1 MEEYTSRDI
10 SRSRSKYKIF
20 NKKIS
25 GPFTIPSGIVTT
37 GISILEKI
45 ANEIPEIGILTTK
58 SIGPEPREGNREPII
73 AQYSP
78 FSFINAVGLTNP
90 GVEEFRKRIS
100 KIKIPPDKFLLTS
113 IFGSNE
119 KEFKEVAEKLVELTD
134 GFELNISC
142 PHSDKYGQAVGQD
155 NAIVEK
161 ITKSIVSLGKPVFVK
176 ISPNLDVKETVKA
189 AIRGGVSGITAINTK
204 GPELYKY
211 RVEGGWRPILSNKV
225 GGVSGKA
232 ILELGLTSVKSIR
245 EITDLPIIACGG
257 ISTKAEV
264 ERYKEAGANFFGIGS
279 ALSGMNT
286 EEIKQ
291 YFHDLLINLEEGTNN
306 AASLLKEKLNMDY
319 QKYTVRENK
328 SLADDLFLLR
338 LDGVIEIGSGQ
349 FIFAWLPE
357 KGEKPFSVLDDAPL
371 TLLIQKRGCFTN
383 ELSKLKEKDFIYIRG
398 PYGDSPKLNGLHPP
412 TTLPAKSGG
421 PILLV
426 GGGTGI
432 AALYLFAKKNKKT
445 IALLGAKDKSHLPY
459 LEKFKVLCEKLY
471 LTTENGEIGYR
482 GRATDILSEIIKKIK
497 PTGCLNCGPEAM
509 VKMATNIESQYLNPE
524 KIYSSIE
531 FLTKC
536 GIGLCGSCA
545 TSNGYRSCVDGTF
558 LKNNQIFHK
567 SQLRF

>member
-1 MEEYTSRDI
+1 MG
-10 SRSRSKYKIF
+10 KYKIF

-25 GPFTIPSGIVTT
+25 GPFTIPAGLVTT
-37 GISILEKI
+37 EVSTLEKI

-211 RVEGGWRPILSNKV
+211 RVEGGWRPVLSNKV

-232 ILELGLTSVKSIR
+232 ILELGLTSVNKIR
-245 EITDLPIIACGG
+245 ELTDLPIIACGG

-328 SLADDLFLLR
+328 SLTDDLFLLR
-338 LDGVIEIGSGQ
+338 LDGGIEIGSGQ

-432 AALYLFAKKNKKT
+432 AALYLFAKKNKKI
-445 IALLGAKDKSHLPY
+445 IALLGAKDKNHLPY
-459 LEKFKVLCEKLY
+459 LEKFKVLCEELY
-471 LTTENGEIGYR
+471 LTTENGEIGRR
-482 GRATDILSEIIKKIK
+482 GRVTDILSEIIKKIK
-497 PTGCLNCGPEAM
+497 PAGCLNCGPEAM
-509 VKMATNIESQYLNPE
+509 VKMATDIESQYLNPE

-531 FLTKC
+531 LLTRC

-545 TSNGYRSCVDGTF
+545 TS
-558 LKNNQIFHK
+558 K
-567 SQLRF
+567 

>member
-1 MEEYTSRDI
+1 MG
-10 SRSRSKYKIF
+10 KYKIF

-25 GPFTIPSGIVTT
+25 GPFTIPAGIVTT
-37 GISILEKI
+37 EVSILEKI

-100 KIKIPPDKFLLTS
+100 KIKIPPDRFLLTS

-119 KEFKEVAEKLVELTD
+119 KEFKEVAEKLVEFTD

-142 PHSDKYGQAVGQD
+142 PHSDKYGQVVGQD
-155 NAIVEK
+155 NAILEK
-161 ITKSIVSLGKPVFVK
+161 IAKSIVSLGKPVFVK

-204 GPELYKY
+204 GPELYQY
-211 RVEGGWRPILSNKV
+211 RVEGGWRPVLSNKL
-225 GGVSGKA
+225 GGISGKA

-264 ERYKEAGANFFGIGS
+264 ERYKKAGANFFGIGS
-279 ALSGMNT
+279 ALAGMNT

-291 YFHDLLINLEEGTNN
+291 YFHNLLIDLEEGTNK
-306 AASLLKEKLNMDY
+306 AVSLLKEKLNMDY

-338 LDGVIEIGSGQ
+338 LDGEIEIMPMQ

-383 ELSKLKEKDFIYIRG
+383 ELSKLKENDFIYIRG
-398 PYGDSPKLNGLHPP
+398 PYGNSLKIAPS
-412 TTLPAKSGG
+412 A

-426 GGGTGI
+426 GGGTGV

-445 IALLGAKDKSHLPY
+445 IALLGAKDKNHLPY
-459 LEKFKVLCEKLY
+459 LDKFKVLCEEFY
-471 LTTENGEIGYR
+471 LTTENGEVGHK
-482 GRATDILSEIIKKIK
+482 GRITDVLSEIIKKIK
-497 PTGCLNCGPEAM
+497 PASCLNCGPEAM

-524 KIYSSIE
+524 NIYSSIE

-545 TSNGYRSCVDGTF
+545 TSKGYRSCVDGTF
-558 LKNNQIFHK
+558 MIPKQF
-567 SQLRF
+567 

>member
-1 MEEYTSRDI
+1 MVEDKLETMG
-10 SRSRSKYKIF
+10 KYKIF

-25 GPFTIPSGIVTT
+25 GPFTIPAGLVTT
-37 GISILEKI
+37 EVSILEKI

-211 RVEGGWRPILSNKV
+211 RVEGGWRPVLSNKV

-232 ILELGLTSVKSIR
+232 ILELGLTSVNKIR
-245 EITDLPIIACGG
+245 ELTDLPIIACGG

-338 LDGVIEIGSGQ
+338 LDGGIEIGSGQ

-432 AALYLFAKKNKKT
+432 AALYLFAKKNKKI
-445 IALLGAKDKSHLPY
+445 IALLGAKDKNHLPY

-497 PTGCLNCGPEAM
+497 PAGCLNCGPEAM
-509 VKMATNIESQYLNPE
+509 VKMATDIESQYLNPE

-531 FLTKC
+531 LLTRC

-545 TSNGYRSCVDGTF
+545 TSKGYRSCVDGTF
-558 LKNNQIFHK
+558 LKNNQLFHQ
-567 SQLRF
+567 SQLPERQ

>member
-1 MEEYTSRDI
+1 MVEDKLETMG
-10 SRSRSKYKIF
+10 KYKIF

-25 GPFTIPSGIVTT
+25 GPFTIPAGLVTT
-37 GISILEKI
+37 EVSTLEKI

-211 RVEGGWRPILSNKV
+211 RVEGGWRPVLSNKV

-232 ILELGLTSVKSIR
+232 ILELGLTSVNKIR
-245 EITDLPIIACGG
+245 ELTDLPIIACGG

-328 SLADDLFLLR
+328 SLTDDLFLLR
-338 LDGVIEIGSGQ
+338 LDGGIEIGSGQ

-531 FLTKC
+531 FLTRC

-545 TSNGYRSCVDGTF
+545 TSKGYRSCVDGTF
-558 LKNNQIFHK
+558 MIPKQF
-567 SQLRF
+567 

>member
-1 MEEYTSRDI
+1 MVEDKLETMG
-10 SRSRSKYKIF
+10 KYKIF

-25 GPFTIPSGIVTT
+25 GPFTIPAGLVTT
-37 GISILEKI
+37 EVSTLEKI

-211 RVEGGWRPILSNKV
+211 RVEGGWRPVLSNKV

-232 ILELGLTSVKSIR
+232 ILELGLTSVNKIR
-245 EITDLPIIACGG
+245 ELTDLPIIACGG

-328 SLADDLFLLR
+328 SLTDDLFLLR
-338 LDGVIEIGSGQ
+338 LDGGIEIGSGQ

-432 AALYLFAKKNKKT
+432 AALYLFAKKNKKI
-445 IALLGAKDKSHLPY
+445 IALLGAKDKNHLPY
-459 LEKFKVLCEKLY
+459 LEKFKVLCEELY
-471 LTTENGEIGYR
+471 LTTENGEIGDR
-482 GRATDILSEIIKKIK
+482 GLATDKLEKIIQKQK
-497 PTGCLNCGPEAM
+497 PVYCINCGPEGM
-509 VKMATNIESQYLNPE
+509 IREVIKKESKYVNQEN
-524 KIYSSIE
+524 IYSSIE

-545 TSNGYRSCVDGTF
+545 TPKGYRSCVDGTF
-558 LKNNQIFHK
+558 LKNDR
-567 SQLRF
+567 L

>member
-1 MEEYTSRDI
+1 MG
-10 SRSRSKYKIF
+10 KYKIF

-25 GPFTIPSGIVTT
+25 GPFTIPAGIVTT
-37 GISILEKI
+37 EVSILEKI

-58 SIGPEPREGNREPII
+58 SIGSEPREGNREPII

-119 KEFKEVAEKLVELTD
+119 KEFKEVAEKLVEFTD

-155 NAIVEK
+155 NAILEK

-204 GPELYKY
+204 GPELYQY
-211 RVEGGWRPILSNKV
+211 RVESGWRPVLSNKL
-225 GGVSGKA
+225 GGISGKA

-264 ERYKEAGANFFGIGS
+264 ERYGEAGANFFGIGS
-279 ALSGMNT
+279 ALAGMNT

-291 YFHDLLINLEEGTNN
+291 YFHDLLIDLEAGTNKTS
-306 AASLLKEKLNMDY
+306 SLLKERLNMDY
-319 QKYTVRENK
+319 HKHTVRENK

-338 LDGVIEIGSGQ
+338 LDGEIEIGPGQ

-383 ELSKLKEKDFIYIRG
+383 ELSKLKENDFIYIRG
-398 PYGDSPKLNGLHPP
+398 PYGDSPKLNERYPP
-412 TTLPAKSGG
+412 ATLPAKSGA

-445 IALLGAKDKSHLPY
+445 IALLGAKDKNHLPY
-459 LEKFKVLCEKLY
+459 LEKFKVLCEEIY
-471 LTTENGEIGYR
+471 LTTENGEIGHK
-482 GRATDILSEIIKKIK
+482 GRVTDILSEIIKKIK
-497 PTGCLNCGPEAM
+497 PESCLNCGPEAM
-509 VKMATNIESQYLNPE
+509 VKMATNIESQYLNP
-524 KIYSSIE
+524 KNIYSSIE

-545 TSNGYRSCVDGTF
+545 TSKGYRSCVDGTF
-558 LKNNQIFHK
+558 LKNNQIFNQ
-567 SQLRF
+567 SRSLF

>member
-58 SIGPEPREGNREPII
+58 SIGPEPRKGNREPII

-78 FSFINAVGLTNP
+78 FSFINAVGLCNP

-100 KIKIPPDKFLLTS
+100 KIKISPDKFLLTS
-113 IFGSNE
+113 IFGSDE
-119 KEFKEVAEKLVELTD
+119 KEFKEVAEKLVEFTD

-142 PHSDKYGQAVGQD
+142 PHSEKYGQVVGQD
-155 NAIVEK
+155 NAILEK

-189 AIRGGVSGITAINTK
+189 AISGGTSGITAVNTK
-204 GPELYKY
+204 GPELYLWDGY
-211 RVEGGWRPILSNKV
+211 PVLSNKL
-225 GGVSGKA
+225 GGISGKA
-232 ILELGLTSVKSIR
+232 ILELGLTSVKKIR

-257 ISTKAEV
+257 ISTRVEV

-279 ALSGMNT
+279 ALAGMNT

-291 YFHDLLINLEEGTNN
+291 YFHDLLIDLKKGTDN
-306 AASLLKEKLNMDY
+306 ASSLLKEKLNMDY

-328 SLADDLFLLR
+328 SLADDLLLLR
-338 LDGVIEIGSGQ
+338 LDGGIEIGSGQ

-357 KGEKPFSVLDDAPL
+357 KGEKPFSVLDDVPL
-371 TLLIQKRGCFTN
+371 TLLIQKRGYFTN
-383 ELSKLKEKDFIYIRG
+383 ELSKLKENDFIYIRG
-398 PYGDSPKLNGLHPP
+398 PYGNSPKLNE
-412 TTLPAKSGG
+412 A
-421 PILLV
+421 ILLV

-432 AALYLFAKKNKKT
+432 AALYLFAKKYKKT
-445 IALLGAKDKSHLPY
+445 AVLLGAKDKNHLPY
-459 LEKFKVLCEKLY
+459 LEKFKVLCEELY
-471 LTTENGEIGYR
+471 LTTENGEMGHK
-482 GRATDILSEIIKKIK
+482 GRATDILPEIIKKTN
-497 PTGCLNCGPEAM
+497 PEGCLNCGPEAM
-509 VKMATNIESQYLNPE
+509 VKMAIDIESQYLNPE

>member
-1 MEEYTSRDI
+1 MG
-10 SRSRSKYKIF
+10 KYKIF

-25 GPFTIPSGIVTT
+25 GPFTIPAGLVTT
-37 GISILEKI
+37 EVSILEKI

-73 AQYSP
+73 ARPSP

-100 KIKIPPDKFLLTS
+100 KMKMGPAKAGGRWAGRSPRDKFLLTS

-211 RVEGGWRPILSNKV
+211 RLEGGWRPVLSNKV

-245 EITDLPIIACGG
+245 ELTDLPIIACGG
-257 ISTKAEV
+257 ISTKTEV

-286 EEIKQ
+286 QDLKQ
-291 YFHDLLINLEEGTNN
+291 YFHDLLIDLEEGTNK

-328 SLADDLFLLR
+328 FLADDLFLLR
-338 LDGVIEIGSGQ
+338 LDGEIEIGPGQ
-349 FIFAWLPE
+349 FIFVWLPE

-398 PYGDSPKLNGLHPP
+398 PYGDSPKLNERY
-412 TTLPAKSGG
+412 

-471 LTTENGEIGYR
+471 LTTENGEVGRR
-482 GRATDILSEIIKKIK
+482 GRVTDILSEIIKKIK
-497 PTGCLNCGPEAM
+497 SAGCLNCGPEAM

-531 FLTKC
+531 FLTRC

-545 TSNGYRSCVDGTF
+545 TSKGYRSCVDGTF
-558 LKNNQIFHK
+558 MIPKQF
-567 SQLRF
+567 

>member
-1 MEEYTSRDI
+1 MG
-10 SRSRSKYKIF
+10 KYKIF

-25 GPFTIPSGIVTT
+25 GPFTIPAGLVTT
-37 GISILEKI
+37 EVSILEKI

-58 SIGPEPREGNREPII
+58 SIGPEPKEGNREPII

-142 PHSDKYGQAVGQD
+142 PHSDKYGQAIGQD

-211 RVEGGWRPILSNKV
+211 RVEGGWRPVLSNKV
-225 GGVSGKA
+225 GGISGKA
-232 ILELGLTSVKSIR
+232 ILELGLTSVKKIR
-245 EITDLPIIACGG
+245 ELTDLPIIACGG

-291 YFHDLLINLEEGTNN
+291 YLHDLLIDLEEGTNN

-328 SLADDLFLLR
+328 SLTDDLFLLR
-338 LDGVIEIGSGQ
+338 LDGGIEIEPGQ

-357 KGEKPFSVLDDAPL
+357 KGEKPFSVLDDTPL

-383 ELSKLKEKDFIYIRG
+383 ELSKLKEKDSIYIRG
-398 PYGDSPKLNGLHPP
+398 PYGNSLKIDGRH
-412 TTLPAKSGG
+412 

-445 IALLGAKDKSHLPY
+445 IALLGAKDKNHLPY
-459 LEKFKVLCEKLY
+459 LEKFKVLCEELY
-471 LTTENGEIGYR
+471 LTTENGEIGRR
-482 GRATDILSEIIKKIK
+482 GRVTDILSEIIKKIK
-497 PTGCLNCGPEAM
+497 PAGCLNCGPEAM
-509 VKMATNIESQYLNPE
+509 VKMATDIESQYLNPD

-531 FLTKC
+531 FLTRC

-545 TSNGYRSCVDGTF
+545 TSKGYRSCVDGTF
-558 LKNNQIFHK
+558 LKNNQLFH
-567 SQLRF
+567 

>member
-1 MEEYTSRDI
+1 ME
-10 SRSRSKYKIF
+10 KYKIF

-25 GPFTIPSGIVTT
+25 GPFTIPAGIVTT
-37 GISILEKI
+37 EVSILEKI

-90 GVEEFRKRIS
+90 GVEEFGKRIS
-100 KIKIPPDKFLLTS
+100 KIEIPPDKFLLTS
-113 IFGSNE
+113 IFGGNE
-119 KEFKEVAEKLVELTD
+119 REFREVAEKLVDFTD

-142 PHSDKYGQAVGQD
+142 PHSKGYGQDVGQ
-155 NAIVEK
+155 NSELVEK

-204 GPELYKY
+204 GPELYQY
-211 RVEGGWRPILSNKV
+211 RVEGGWRPVLSNKL
-225 GGVSGKA
+225 GGISGKA

-257 ISTKAEV
+257 ISTRAEV

-279 ALSGMNT
+279 ALAGMNT
-286 EEIKQ
+286 EKIKQ
-291 YFHDLLINLEEGTNN
+291 YFHNLLIDLGEGTNKTT
-306 AASLLKEKLNMDY
+306 SLLEERLDMDY

-338 LDGVIEIGSGQ
+338 LDGEIEIGPGQ

-357 KGEKPFSVLDDAPL
+357 KGEKPFSVLDDIPL

-383 ELSKLKEKDFIYIRG
+383 ELSKLKENDFIYIRG
-398 PYGDSPKLNGLHPP
+398 PYGDSPKLNGRHPP
-412 TTLPAKSGG
+412 ATLPAKSGA
-421 PILLV
+421 PVLLV

-445 IALLGAKDKSHLPY
+445 IALLGAKDKNHLPY
-459 LEKFKVLCEKLY
+459 LEKFEVLCEELY
-471 LTTENGEIGYR
+471 LTTENGEIGDR
-482 GRATDILSEIIKKIK
+482 GLATDKLEKIIQKQK
-497 PTGCLNCGPEAM
+497 PVYCINCGPEGM
-509 VKMATNIESQYLNPE
+509 IREVIKKESKYVNQEN
-524 KIYSSIE
+524 IYSSIE

-545 TSNGYRSCVDGTF
+545 TPKGYRSCVDGTF
-558 LKNNQIFHK
+558 LKNDR
-567 SQLRF
+567 L